1 MQYIALAAKILTE
14 GVYGRTFDSAPQRY
28 HYHRM
33 NVPIDPVQIT
43 VAAGTDIPKEAV
55 WNEETSFA
63 IASTPTTGVT
73 S

>member
-1 MQYIALAAKILTE
+1 
-14 GVYGRTFDSAPQRY
+14 
-28 HYHRM
+28 M